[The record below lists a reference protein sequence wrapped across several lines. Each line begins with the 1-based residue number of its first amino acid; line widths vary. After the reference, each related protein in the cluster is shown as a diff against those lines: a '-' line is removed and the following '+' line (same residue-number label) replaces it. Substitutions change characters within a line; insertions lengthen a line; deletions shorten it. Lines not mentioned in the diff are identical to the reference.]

1 MLNKVAWPRVMGAAE
16 PRPASPEE
24 ARIDLYEVF
33 RLLRRQKRLIATILG
48 FSILGGLLYLAITPA
63 HYTASSMLLFDV
75 RKSAPFQQQGYGNE
89 AADSA
94 YVDSQVEVLKSDD
107 IARSV
112 VKRLNLLADPE
123 FSPPPG
129 LLSMAIDGVRRIF
142 GAGPASTEAD
152 RLARAVRKFQANLT
166 IKRTGLTYV
175 VSIDY
180 RSISPDKAARIDNA
194 VTDAYFNDQLDSKY
208 RAAGRANTWLQDRIN
223 ELKIK
228 AEATER
234 AVADYKSKNSTVDA
248 DGRPLNGQEIAALST
263 QRRVLLKDLESSAQ
277 TYRALHQSL
286 LERVTEFTQ
295 QQSFPTTDARVV
307 SEAMPPL
314 EKSDPKGLI
323 VLAAAALLGLVGG
336 LGAGFAREYFDKSIR
351 TSSQLQNALGVECI
365 GILPAIVPGPPLDEA
380 DPLARWMPQQR
391 HGSDDADATANA
403 RDRQA
408 RQAISSSGDRR
419 IRATGDL
426 FRFVVDDPFSGFAET
441 IRSLQIT
448 VELAGLD
455 RGKKILGITSAQ
467 PREGKSLVAAN
478 LSEML
483 ALSGSRVLLIDCQ
496 TRNRELTQK
505 LTPQAKAGLVYA
517 MGDVDAVDGL
527 IWRDP
532 STNLDFLP
540 MDSQSSPD
548 RPIGVVSA
556 SRMQTLLAAVQDRY
570 DYIMID
576 LPALTPVS
584 DVKAIANLIDH
595 FVFVVEWGRTSQGAV
610 LNALEAAPLVYE
622 KLLGAV
628 LNKADIGALKA
639 LEP

>member
-1 MLNKVAWPRVMGAAE
+1 MGAAE

-24 ARIDLYEVF
+24 ERIDLYEVF

-48 FSILGGLLYLAITPA
+48 FSILGGLIYLVITPA

-75 RKSAPFQQQGYGNE
+75 RKSVPFQQQGYGNE

-129 LLSMAIDGVRRIF
+129 LLSMVINGVRRIF

-152 RLARAVRKFQANLT
+152 QLARAVRKLQANLT

-194 VTDAYFNDQLDSKY
+194 VTDAYFDGQLDSKY
-208 RAAGRANTWLQDRIN
+208 RAAGRANAWLQDRIK

-234 AVADYKSKNSTVDA
+234 AVADYKSNNSTVDT
-248 DGRPLNGQEIAALST
+248 DGRPLNEQEIATLST

-286 LERVTEFTQ
+286 LQRVTEFTQ

-307 SEAMPPL
+307 SEATPPL
-314 EKSDPKGLI
+314 EKSDPKGLL
-323 VLAAAALLGLVGG
+323 VLGAATLLGLVGG

-365 GILPAIVPGPPLDEA
+365 SVLPAIVPGPPLDEA
-380 DPLARWMPQQR
+380 DPLLRWMPQR
-391 HGSDDADATANA
+391 PYGGDDANTTANA
-403 RDRQA
+403 RGQKPRPPTA
-408 RQAISSSGDRR
+408 SSGDRS
-419 IRATGDL
+419 IGATGDL
-426 FRFVVDDPFSGFAET
+426 FRFVVDDPFSRFAET

-455 RGKKILGITSAQ
+455 GRKKVIGVTSSQ
-467 PREGKSLVAAN
+467 PREGKSLVAGN

-483 ALSGSRVLLIDCQ
+483 ALSGNRVLLIDCQ

-505 LTPQAKAGLVYA
+505 LTPQAKAGLLYA
-517 MGDVDAVDGL
+517 MADVDALDEL

-532 STNLDFLP
+532 STKLDFLP
-540 MDSQSSPD
+540 MDPQSSLD
-548 RPIGVVSA
+548 RPIGAVSA
-556 SRMQTLLAAVQDRY
+556 SKMQALLAAVQDRY

-584 DVKAIANLIDH
+584 DVKAISNLIDH
-595 FVFVVEWGRTSQGAV
+595 FIFVVEWGRTSQGAV
-610 LNALEAAPLVYE
+610 LNALDAAPLVYE

-628 LNKADIGALKA
+628 LNKADIDAIKA

>member
-1 MLNKVAWPRVMGAAE
+1 
-16 PRPASPEE
+16 
-24 ARIDLYEVF
+24 
-33 RLLRRQKRLIATILG
+33 
-48 FSILGGLLYLAITPA
+48 
-63 HYTASSMLLFDV
+63 
-75 RKSAPFQQQGYGNE
+75 
-89 AADSA
+89 
-94 YVDSQVEVLKSDD
+94 
-107 IARSV
+107 
-112 VKRLNLLADPE
+112 
-123 FSPPPG
+123 
-129 LLSMAIDGVRRIF
+129 
-142 GAGPASTEAD
+142 
-152 RLARAVRKFQANLT
+152 
-166 IKRTGLTYV
+166 
-175 VSIDY
+175 
-180 RSISPDKAARIDNA
+180 
-194 VTDAYFNDQLDSKY
+194 
-208 RAAGRANTWLQDRIN
+208 
-223 ELKIK
+223 
-228 AEATER
+228 
-234 AVADYKSKNSTVDA
+234 
-248 DGRPLNGQEIAALST
+248 
-263 QRRVLLKDLESSAQ
+263 
-277 TYRALHQSL
+277 
-286 LERVTEFTQ
+286 
-295 QQSFPTTDARVV
+295 
-307 SEAMPPL
+307 
-314 EKSDPKGLI
+314 
-323 VLAAAALLGLVGG
+323 VGG

-351 TSSQLQNALGVECI
+351 TSSQLQSALGVECI

-380 DPLARWMPQQR
+380 DPLARWMPQQQ

-505 LTPQAKAGLVYA
+505 LTPQAKAGLAYA
-517 MGDVDAVDGL
+517 LGDVDALDGL

-540 MDSQSSPD
+540 MDPQSSPD

-628 LNKADIGALKA
+628 LNKADIAALKA